1 MSFNPEPSKQAQV
14 IFTRKVNKV
23 VHRPIFFNNKPVQ
36 QVLSQKHLGLLYDEH
51 NNAITSKFSKT
62 IGLLPKLDNH
72 LSWPPLITIY
82 KSFKR
87 PHVDY
92 SDVMFDKAY
101 KNSFQQRLESLQYK
115 AWLARTGAIKGS
127 STEKLYLELW
137 LESLQNR
144 EWFWK
149 LCIFYKIVKNN
160 TQNIYWTSFFQI
172 TIHNKQEIAKTWW
185 FHSLK

>member
-1 MSFNPEPSKQAQV
+1 MRFNPEPSKQAQV

-115 AWLARTGAIKGS
+115 A
-127 STEKLYLELW
+127 
-137 LESLQNR
+137 
-144 EWFWK
+144 
-149 LCIFYKIVKNN
+149 
-160 TQNIYWTSFFQI
+160 
-172 TIHNKQEIAKTWW
+172 
-185 FHSLK
+185 

>member
-1 MSFNPEPSKQAQV
+1 MFNQTQNIFADDSSLYMIINDLNATDKQLCEDLNKRKQQAFQRKLRFNPEPSKQAQV

-115 AWLARTGAIKGS
+115 A
-127 STEKLYLELW
+127 
-137 LESLQNR
+137 
-144 EWFWK
+144 
-149 LCIFYKIVKNN
+149 
-160 TQNIYWTSFFQI
+160 
-172 TIHNKQEIAKTWW
+172 
-185 FHSLK
+185 